1 MKFLVGFLGFI
12 SAKTECNGS
21 KYSPLGC
28 FTDDPPFSVPGYRP
42 ARMPQSVST
51 VNPTFKL
58 TNSRYT
64 DNSIDWQNVAT
75 NRFVSGQTVTV
86 LTHGW
91 TAEWDDSSFLND
103 GRDAFKRKDR
113 DHQTSTVMVRTRNKH
128 SNVKRLVNSQK
139 GCKLSR
145 FGLVRWF
152 ESARLSPSSC

>member
-1 MKFLVGFLGFI
+1 MQNVIELFIEIGKVIQEIEKNFKMKLFIGLFGFI

-75 NRFVSGQTVTV
+75 NRFVSGQMVTV

-91 TAEWDDSSFLND
+91 TAEWDDASFLND
-103 GRDAFKRKDR
+103 GRDAFKRKDK
-113 DHQTSTVMVRTRNKH
+113 DFRNFIH
-128 SNVKRLVNSQK
+128 DFIRAGWSVN
-139 GCKLSR
+139 
-145 FGLVRWF
+145 
-152 ESARLSPSSC
+152 P

>member
-1 MKFLVGFLGFI
+1 MSSSYSKKLTKYFKKLKNVSKMKIFIGLFGLI

-75 NRFVSGQTVTV
+75 NRFVSGQMVTV

-91 TAEWDDSSFLND
+91 TAEWDDASFLND

-113 DHQTSTVMVRTRNKH
+113 DFRNLIDDVDIIR
-128 SNVKRLVNSQK
+128 SYCSGNS
-139 GCKLSR
+139 
-145 FGLVRWF
+145 
-152 ESARLSPSSC
+152 

>member
-1 MKFLVGFLGFI
+1 MKIFIGFLGFI

-103 GRDAFKRKDR
+103 GRDAFKRKGR
-113 DHQTSTVMVRTRNKH
+113 DHQTSTVIVWARKPIVTR
-128 SNVKRLVNSQK
+128 R
-139 GCKLSR
+139 G
-145 FGLVRWF
+145 
-152 ESARLSPSSC
+152 